1 MIDSFAQAAAKAR
14 EYGISEDDLN
24 DARDAGI
31 AKLEKQRALT
41 IRDTALGLEI
51 RRLTALGLDQQAE
64 QIQLSYNTQKEIESF
79 TASLDALALTAEEK
93 SKMLVKLEEVQAEER
108 AAIMRES
115 TRGISDFLDSLRV
128 GGLSG
133 TTGMGRLAA
142 AGEIFNRDLSAAQ
155 TGDKNALQRITQ
167 SSETYLNLAREIYG
181 STSGFHD
188 IRDVVTSSL
197 QGLIDNPIGQ
207 SLMDI
212 NNVPFVKE
220 MAGLGQTAFE
230 SASLEYSKRFDEKL
244 ESLLVVAEN
253 IQTAVEKTAEVQA
266 YAVQQDY
273 VFNAESSSGGGFGGD
288 MSGGGGGGMAAAL
301 GAALYHG
308 KVMAYANGGI
318 PDYVNSPT
326 LAPMALFGEAGP
338 EAIMPLR
345 RGPDGRLGVEVN
357 GGNTQAVV
365 GELRAVRNAIE
376 SLEETVAR
384 NDADQGSALLE
395 AVSGLQI
402 QIGELREELRT
413 SRLRAQ

>member
-1 MIDSFAQAAAKAR
+1 
-14 EYGISEDDLN
+14 
-24 DARDAGI
+24 
-31 AKLEKQRALT
+31 
-41 IRDTALGLEI
+41 
-51 RRLTALGLDQQAE
+51 
-64 QIQLSYNTQKEIESF
+64 
-79 TASLDALALTAEEK
+79 
-93 SKMLVKLEEVQAEER
+93 
-108 AAIMRES
+108 
-115 TRGISDFLDSLRV
+115 
-128 GGLSG
+128 
-133 TTGMGRLAA
+133 
-142 AGEIFNRDLSAAQ
+142 
-155 TGDKNALQRITQ
+155 
-167 SSETYLNLAREIYG
+167 
-181 STSGFHD
+181 
-188 IRDVVTSSL
+188 
-197 QGLIDNPIGQ
+197 
-207 SLMDI
+207 
-212 NNVPFVKE
+212 
-220 MAGLGQTAFE
+220 
-230 SASLEYSKRFDEKL
+230 
-244 ESLLVVAEN
+244 
-253 IQTAVEKTAEVQA
+253 
-266 YAVQQDY
+266 
-273 VFNAESSSGGGFGGD
+273 
-288 MSGGGGGGMAAAL
+288 MAAAL